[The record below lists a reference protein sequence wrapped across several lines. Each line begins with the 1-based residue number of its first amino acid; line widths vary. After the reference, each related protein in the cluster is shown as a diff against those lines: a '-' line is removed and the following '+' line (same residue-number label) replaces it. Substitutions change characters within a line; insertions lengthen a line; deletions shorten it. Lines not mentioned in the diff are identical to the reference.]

1 MSSLITASIWNQV
14 LPTQCLKNTQK
25 KSVFGSVCI
34 ASHAFLLFDWITLG
48 RLRHAFNV
56 AAVLHC
62 SWILRILYPLVWN
75 IQQLPPIEDQ
85 ENDNPESGLE
95 MEGPPEYQDAV
106 EAEDPDRIEEQ
117 PPTYNETIA
126 SIRKQLPKLSRSIS
140 VSAQRVGRQLSVK
153 QKSTSMATSSKH
165 KVNPTQSL
173 GC

>member
-14 LPTQCLKNTQK
+14 LLTQCLKPTQK
-25 KSVFGSVCI
+25 RSLLGSVCI

-140 VSAQRVGRQLSVK
+140 VSAQRVGRQLSVRYRR
-153 QKSTSMATSSKH
+153 QFYVS
-165 KVNPTQSL
+165 
-173 GC
+173 